1 MASAI
6 RISEPAHAEA
16 IEELVAADRVEIVP
30 LDDEQLS
37 SAWLELASLEG
48 VFCEPASAAGLAAL
62 KHVQHPDGT
71 VAVCV
76 VTGHGLKDT
85 RAVDLLYGEATVV
98 EPRLEAILAEV
109 R

>member
-6 RISEPAHAEA
+6 RISEPAHAGA

-48 VFCEPASAAGLAAL
+48 VFCEPASAADELRSRLGDRTQVL
-62 KHVQHPDGT
+62 
-71 VAVCV
+71 
-76 VTGHGLKDT
+76 
-85 RAVDLLYGEATVV
+85 
-98 EPRLEAILAEV
+98 RLEIASAGASARESDG
-109 R
+109 